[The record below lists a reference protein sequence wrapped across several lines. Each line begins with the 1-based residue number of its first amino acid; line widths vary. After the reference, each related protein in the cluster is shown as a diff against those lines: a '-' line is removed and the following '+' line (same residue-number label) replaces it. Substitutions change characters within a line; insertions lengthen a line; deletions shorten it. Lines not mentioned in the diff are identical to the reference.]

1 MTDRTVRTYEESQQQ
16 MRNQRQQLDEISTS
30 LVNFGITR
38 VRKNPIKV
46 GMYFCGLLLC
56 LLFDGFQVTQVQ
68 QQNYDK
74 IMEKIDH
81 TEMYNKREVMANKYD
96 EFVNRQGW
104 FWSCS
109 TPECQKARAEYDI
122 AKADFEALEAVNNE
136 NLRDAK
142 QEIGIFSTEAVAEAR
157 EGFWMKFNQ
166 GKRFATNQSKWDLIF
181 NGISAIGKNEK
192 IGSFLLRILLNV
204 LFNFTIGIVGAVFGF
219 IVSLFWLLYDYR
231 VGLLQG
237 TAFFVLASTAAL
249 SFLIS
254 IIVVM
259 YLGAAG
265 TVYVGAKA
273 LSTQLR
279 ISAPEERRTLHHLD

>member
-1 MTDRTVRTYEESQQQ
+1 MDGTTPEEREQQLI
-16 MRNQRQQLDEISTS
+16 NQRRQLDELSTS

-56 LLFDGFQVTQVQ
+56 LLFDGFQVTDLQKS
-68 QQNYDK
+68 NYNKIMDKIDYRDMYDK
-74 IMEKIDH
+74 
-81 TEMYNKREVMANKYD
+81 REAVAVKYG
-96 EFVNRQGW
+96 EYVSQQGW

-109 TPECQKARAEYDI
+109 TPDCKEAKREYDL
-122 AKADFEALEAVNNE
+122 AKSDFDALQVVNNE

-142 QEIGIFSTEAVAEAR
+142 QEIGIFSEEGVAEAR

-181 NGISAIGKNEK
+181 TGISAIGKNEK

-204 LFNFTIGIVGAVFGF
+204 VFNFTIGIVGAVFGF
-219 IVSLFWLLYDYR
+219 IVSIFWLLYDYR
-231 VGLLQG
+231 VGILQG

-249 SFLIS
+249 SFLVTIL
-254 IIVVM
+254 IAL
-259 YLGAAG
+259 YAGAAG

-279 ISAPEERRTLHHLD
+279 ISGPREERRTLHHLD